1 MNQDAP
7 QSAGD
12 LGEFALIERL
22 RGLLSPD
29 VSAGD
34 VIVGNG
40 DDAAVVDAGGGKCW
54 VLTCDVQVQG
64 EHFPRK
70 GISGYSVGQ
79 KALAVNISD
88 IAAMGGAPR
97 FAIVSLG
104 IPAKLPVSFLDEL
117 YEGINAKAGRWD
129 VLVLGGNISRTE
141 GPFFIDV
148 FVLGEIAREEILL
161 RSGAQPGDQI
171 LVTGYLGDA
180 AAGLHLI
187 RHPELKVRDETHTV
201 LTFAQLRPQPRVE
214 EGRAIAKLRL
224 AHSMM
229 DLSDGLVGDLGHLC
243 KASGVGAL
251 IWENALPISGHML
264 DLATISR
271 IRPAD
276 WALHG
281 GEDYEL
287 LLTAPV
293 EHVSELQ
300 KAVREGAGAHLTP
313 IGEVLPPGEGILLK
327 KGETTVPLEAKT
339 WDHFRS
345 PRDEP
350 DAKKA

>member
-12 LGEFALIERL
+12 LGEFPLIDRL
-22 RGLLSPD
+22 RGLLPAD
-29 VSAGD
+29 VSAAD

-64 EHFPRK
+64 EHFFRK
-70 GISGYSVGQ
+70 GVSGYSVGQ

-88 IAAMGGAPR
+88 VAAMGGAPR
-97 FAIVSLG
+97 FAVISLG
-104 IPAKLPVSFLDEL
+104 IPAEMPVSFLDEL
-117 YEGINAKAGRWD
+117 YEGINAKAGRWN
-129 VLVLGGNISRTE
+129 VLILGGNVSRTA

-171 LVTGYLGDA
+171 LVTGHLGDA

-229 DLSDGLVGDLGHLC
+229 DLSDGLAGDLGHLC
-243 KASGVGAL
+243 KASGAGAV
-251 IWENALPISGHML
+251 IWEHALPISSHML
-264 DLATISR
+264 DLATVAGKQ
-271 IRPAD
+271 PVD

-293 EHVSELQ
+293 EHVAELQ
-300 KAVREGAGAHLTP
+300 KAVREDAGASLTP
-313 IGEVLPPGEGILLK
+313 IGEVLPPGEGIHLK
-327 KGETTVPLEAKT
+327 KGEAAVPLEAVA

-345 PRDEP
+345 PRSVSDDE
-350 DAKKA
+350 K